1 MKIMDQK
8 YNHIVYKKNNDDK
21 VNLRRAWIIV
31 GWGSLVLGGVGGRL
45 IAGRSAIGKVPVPV
59 DTIIPMSRSRVDS
72 VVADKQ

>member
-8 YNHIVYKKNNDDK
+8 YNHILYKKNDSK

-45 IAGRSAIGKVPVPV
+45 IAGWSAIGKVPVPV